1 MVTSLIQSRWW
12 HLADRLGAAA
22 SFLCAV
28 HCALLPFVIALLPV
42 LGLEFLAD
50 HRVERI
56 FVLCAAMLASATLLT
71 GYRRH
76 RQRLPLMLMVP
87 GLTLML
93 AGIAVDMDTVVVLHS
108 VLVTCGGCLLAT
120 AHVINL
126 RVGYQYAHAHAHAHG
141 PRCAH

>member
-1 MVTSLIQSRWW
+1 MVTPQSQSRWW
-12 HLADRLGAAA
+12 HFADRLGASA

-28 HCALLPFVIALLPV
+28 HCALLPFVIALLPL

-56 FVLCAAMLASATLLT
+56 FVLCAAMLASMTLLT

-76 RQRLPLMLMVP
+76 RRRLPLMLMLP

-93 AGIAVDMDTVVVLHS
+93 AGIAVDLDTQIALHS

-126 RVGYQYAHAHAHAHG
+126 RVGYQHTHVHG
-141 PRCAH
+141 ASCAS

>member
-1 MVTSLIQSRWW
+1 MSVAIPRHRWW
-12 HLADRLGAAA
+12 HFADRVGATA

-28 HCALLPFVIALLPV
+28 HCALLPFVIALLPM

-56 FVLCAAMLASATLLT
+56 FIVCAAMLASATLLT

-76 RQRLPLMLMVP
+76 RRRVPLILMVP
-87 GLTLML
+87 GLALML
-93 AGIAVDMDTVVVLHS
+93 AGISVDMDTQIVLHS

-126 RVGYQYAHAHAHAHG
+126 RVGYRYAHVHE
-141 PRCAH
+141 PQCAH